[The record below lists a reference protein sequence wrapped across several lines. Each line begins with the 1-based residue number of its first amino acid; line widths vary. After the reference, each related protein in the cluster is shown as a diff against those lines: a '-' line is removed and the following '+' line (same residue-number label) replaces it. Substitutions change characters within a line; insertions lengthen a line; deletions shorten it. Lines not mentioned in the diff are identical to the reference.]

1 MTLFNIS
8 KNSENSHSYNKSHEF
23 RAEKIFFFYKDN
35 PLILYLNLFCKVP
48 AAHQCPNSQEPNLCY
63 CSICGLRNMFVS
75 RHKAVLEQ
83 TNLNWN
89 ANIYFKPI
97 NWSFHGHF
105 TLGSFWRI
113 YLSSDYLFSRYHFFS
128 EAINWST
135 STFLLPVPSAEEK
148 MPAVGWGKLAPRFL
162 LC

>member
-1 MTLFNIS
+1 MKRANIMTLFNIS
-8 KNSENSHSYNKSHEF
+8 KNSENSHLYDKSHEF
-23 RAEKIFFFYKDN
+23 RAKKNLFYKEN

-97 NWSFHGHF
+97 NLSFHGHF
-105 TLGSFWRI
+105 TLDYFWRI
-113 YLSSDYLFSRYHFFS
+113 YLTISFPGITSFPKLLIGPLLPSCYLFP
-128 EAINWST
+128 
-135 STFLLPVPSAEEK
+135 LLRRKCQQLVKVS
-148 MPAVGWGKLAPRFL
+148 
-162 LC
+162 